1 MQTRTLIILGALLV
15 VLMGGAGF
23 GLAYGVSHM
32 NSGSAT
38 VTPTPTTAATAGT
51 TTTKVKNKKYS
62 GDIQALGNN
71 SFVLLSKGKKAK
83 PITIMVDNQTV
94 YNGPGGKISF
104 SSLTVGESVEVK
116 GSLDS
121 QNQTVTAKSVTVLSS
136 GNVTPTP

>member
-51 TTTKVKNKKYS
+51 TTKVKNKKYS

-71 SFVLLSKGKKAK
+71 SFVLLTKGKKAK

-121 QNQTVTAKSVTVLSS
+121 QNQTVTAESVTVLSS